1 MGNLKLEPKSDKSSG
16 YNSIGIPQSSGVV
29 SWQLSVPSFAW
40 RPPTDV
46 YETEDRFVVRVEIA
60 GMKESDF
67 TVRLDRNHLLISG
80 IRLDNPEPRS
90 FHLMEIN
97 YGEFGSEVEFLV
109 PIEANKVE
117 AEYKDGFLSV
127 ILLKVPSK
135 PITISA

>member
-1 MGNLKLEPKSDKSSG
+1 MGNLKLEPKSYKSSG
-16 YNSIGIPQSSGVV
+16 YITSGIPHSSGVV
-29 SWQLSVPSFAW
+29 SWQLSVHSPAW

-67 TVRLDRNHLLISG
+67 NVKLDRNHLIISG
-80 IRLDNPEPRS
+80 ARLDNPEPRS

-97 YGEFGSEVEFLV
+97 YGEFVSEVEFLV

-117 AEYKDGFLSV
+117 AEYKDGFLTV
-127 ILLKVPSK
+127 RLPKVTPK